1 MPKQVPT
8 QQCWQQPRRYASEV
22 RAHGIRGAGWCL
34 RRCDPPP
41 PARGMRAPEAGST
54 AFIEIPLLRV
64 RVRVRVRAPNARRS
78 TRCRYR
84 LSAAGLGGWVGSGSG
99 LLVVRCCCWGSWGW
113 GCGLLGVG
121 LLVIGVGVGGA
132 GASGV
137 ASVPPPEPFGYYP
150 VGLRGGSGVTSAYLR
165 SAALYDTQLVGPSSP
180 PLPSRG
186 RCPVSP
192 SRDFGRKYFGAGA
205 GPGDQNPRSSGA
217 GGARRRS
224 KSTRID
230 TMGALLRSRPA
241 WRCEFAAHSPT
252 GAASQILRSPA
263 GEWS

>member
-1 MPKQVPT
+1 
-8 QQCWQQPRRYASEV
+8 
-22 RAHGIRGAGWCL
+22 
-34 RRCDPPP
+34 
-41 PARGMRAPEAGST
+41 
-54 AFIEIPLLRV
+54 
-64 RVRVRVRAPNARRS
+64 VRVRVRAPNARRS

-121 LLVIGVGVGGA
+121 LLVIGVGGA